1 MQVGLTAICAYCLT
15 CEGEVGPQ
23 VKTAA
28 TSGSQAR
35 IVFDVAS
42 KMAAAT
48 PDLRDTFGLELMANA
63 IVCNQNNGAIQP
75 INAKSSTQDGLNPH
89 LTVIDELHAHK
100 DRSLFDVLR
109 SATGAR
115 KNPLGWYITTAGY
128 NTQSAR
134 YEERHMTLEKFKA

>member
-1 MQVGLTAICAYCLT
+1 MTA
-15 CEGEVGPQ
+15 
-23 VKTAA
+23 
-28 TSGSQAR
+28 
-35 IVFDVAS
+35 
-42 KMAAAT
+42 
-48 PDLRDTFGLELMANA
+48 
-63 IVCNQNNGAIQP
+63 

-128 NTQSAR
+128 
-134 YEERHMTLEKFKA
+134 L